1 MWCGDHTDMGVC
13 TFPAEDMHTR
23 NVSTVL
29 THHKCTDVKAVSVL
43 CAVCALHVLPIP
55 LHDRLWYQTLLR
67 QHLLNVTGLPYAS
80 PSCAIMADH
89 RIMHHH
95 MCGVIHASITSFPQ

>member
-29 THHKCTDVKAVSVL
+29 THHRCADVKAVSAS
-43 CAVCALHVLPIP
+43 CAVCVYCMTTPTHMLCTLCVLVYS
-55 LHDRLWYQTLLR
+55 L
-67 QHLLNVTGLPYAS
+67 
-80 PSCAIMADH
+80 M
-89 RIMHHH
+89 
-95 MCGVIHASITSFPQ
+95 

>member
-29 THHKCTDVKAVSVL
+29 THHRCADVKAVSVL
-43 CAVCALHVLPIP
+43 CAVSV
-55 LHDRLWYQTLLR
+55 HDHT
-67 QHLLNVTGLPYAS
+67 HPYAV
-80 PSCAIMADH
+80 H
-89 RIMHHH
+89 T
-95 MCGVIHASITSFPQ
+95 MCTRVLTDVNTS